1 MVQALLI
8 ALTLLYSSLA
18 AGAAETRVAADLE
31 LVLAVDAS
39 GSVDENE
46 FKLQLSGIAAAFRDE
61 EVQNAIISGPR
72 ARIAVLVEVWADSS
86 TQKDETEWFILAN
99 AADCK
104 RFANLVEHLPRRVEG
119 GTGIGSAIA
128 RAVRLMQ
135 YNAID
140 APRQVVDVSG
150 DGIETPIREDVGILL
165 PQARAMADSLH
176 VVVNGLAITNEVQ
189 DLDIYY
195 RDDVITG
202 PGSFVMKAADY
213 VDFREAV
220 RAKLIREIAASVSLL
235 MR

>member
-1 MVQALLI
+1 MMVIRLMAILL
-8 ALTLLYSSLA
+8 LFFPA
-18 AGAAETRVAADLE
+18 AARAANARTAVDLE

-46 FKLQLSGIAAAFRDE
+46 FILQLAGIAAAFRDE
-61 EVQNAIISGPR
+61 EVQNAIVSGPR
-72 ARIAVLVEVWADSS
+72 ARIAVVVEVWADSS
-86 TQKDETEWFILAN
+86 TQKDETEWFVLKGP
-99 AADCK
+99 ADCK
-104 RFANLVEHLPRRVEG
+104 KFANLVEHLPRRVEG

-135 YNAID
+135 YNTID

-176 VVVNGLAITNEVQ
+176 VIVNGLAITNEVQ

-195 RDDVITG
+195 RNNVITG
-202 PGSFVMKAADY
+202 SGSFVMKATDY

-220 RAKLIREIAASVSLL
+220 RAKLVREIAAGISLL
-235 MR
+235 WP

>member
-1 MVQALLI
+1 MVLARLFAVVVFLWSGL
-8 ALTLLYSSLA
+8 AGA
-18 AGAAETRVAADLE
+18 AGARTAVDLE

-39 GSVDENE
+39 GSVDETE
-46 FKLQLSGIAAAFRDE
+46 FNLQLAGIAVAFRDV

-72 ARIAVLVEVWADSS
+72 ARIAVVVEVWADSS
-86 TQKDETEWFILAN
+86 TQKDETEWFVLSGTG
-99 AADCK
+99 DCK
-104 RFANLVEHLPRRVEG
+104 RFADIVEHLPRRVEG

-128 RAVRLMQ
+128 RAVRLME
-135 YNAID
+135 YNTID
-140 APRQVVDVSG
+140 APRRVVDVSG

-189 DLDIYY
+189 DLNIYY
-195 RDDVITG
+195 LDNVITG

-220 RAKLIREIAASVSLL
+220 RAKLVREIASGVSLL
-235 MR
+235 IE

>member
-1 MVQALLI
+1 MVQALLAAI
-8 ALTLLYSSLA
+8 FVVLWSSLA
-18 AGAAETRVAADLE
+18 GAAGARTAVDLE

-46 FKLQLSGIAAAFRDE
+46 FNLQLAGVAAAFRDV
-61 EVQNAIISGPR
+61 EVQNAIVSGPR
-72 ARIAVLVEVWADSS
+72 ARIAVVVEVWADSS
-86 TQKDETEWFILAN
+86 TQKDETEWFVLAG
-99 AADCK
+99 AGDCK
-104 RFANLVEHLPRRVEG
+104 RFADLVEHLPRRVEG

-128 RAVRLMQ
+128 RAVRLME
-135 YNAID
+135 YNTID
-140 APRQVVDVSG
+140 APRRVVDVSG

-165 PQARAMADSLH
+165 PQARAMADSLR

-195 RDDVITG
+195 RDNVITG

-220 RAKLIREIAASVSLL
+220 RAKLVREIASGVSLL
-235 MR
+235 IE